1 MVERHR
7 PGALSEI
14 VVVDVAT
21 RALRVV
27 ASDAHAR
34 IVTPAWRPDGQ
45 AVVAAVAPEDAPFN
59 LHEFP
64 LDARLASRQL
74 TRTTGGAI
82 WPDVA
87 HDGQSIVFA
96 GYTADGFDLFLT
108 AYAGSCSV
116 IRTRD
121 RSGLLASAT
130 AKG

>member
-1 MVERHR
+1 
-7 PGALSEI
+7 
-14 VVVDVAT
+14 DVAT

-74 TRTTGGAI
+74 TRTTGGAV

-87 HDGQSIVFA
+87 PDGQSIVYA
-96 GYTADGFDLFLT
+96 GYTVDGFDLFLMP
-108 AYAGSCSV
+108 YPMPGGSNLPDV
-116 IRTRD
+116 G
-121 RSGLLASAT
+121 SGFSRINPPDPVPPV
-130 AKG
+130 GSGFSRIDPP